1 MVYPKNS
8 LRKSHYL
15 WIGNILPGV
24 RVTLWLASLIIIGAG
39 FLALT
44 SVRNI
49 FIDNEE
55 QTEESPKSES

>member
-1 MVYPKNS
+1 MTTIFGWEIFV
-8 LRKSHYL
+8 
-15 WIGNILPGV
+15 PGV

-49 FIDNEE
+49 FVDNPAKQKEE
-55 QTEESPKSES
+55 IPKSES